1 MIERFRQ
8 SLFET
13 PSNLNLQADQTNMPT
28 ITGNLIRSFLNKYHC
43 FKHIWL
49 IFGSVLVSGSYSD
62 GVKNYTLNSCDIT
75 YNTDCKIPD
84 KLLKLIIP
92 LVAIVL
98 SCFSFITAFLF
109 VLYDLY
115 YRPTIY
121 KLTFTKHPKLTENSS
136 F

>member
-28 ITGNLIRSFLNKYHC
+28 ITGNIINRSFLNNYY
-43 FKHIWL
+43 WL
-49 IFGSVLVSGSYSD
+49 IFGSILVSGSYSD

-75 YNTDCKIPD
+75 YNTDCKIPN
-84 KLLKLIIP
+84 KLHKLIIP

>member
-13 PSNLNLQADQTNMPT
+13 PSNLNLQADQTNMPI
-28 ITGNLIRSFLNKYHC
+28 ITGNSINRSFLNKYY
-43 FKHIWL
+43 WL